1 MVVHRQPLLADT
13 FPLSWPWRR
22 ARPPRGRAAQVS
34 RIAEEVLGC
43 GPEDRAT
50 HTFYCQSGVRTT
62 QLIFGERALF
72 RGCGRRGL
80 WAMSLMPQWLIVK
93 FPVADSQVSTHPFR
107 ARC

>member
-1 MVVHRQPLLADT
+1 V
-13 FPLSWPWRR
+13 
-22 ARPPRGRAAQVS
+22 QVS

-43 GPEDRAT
+43 GPEDGAT

-62 QLIFGERALF
+62 QLIFGERALCL
-72 RGCGRRGL
+72 GCDRRGL

-93 FPVADSQVSTHPFR
+93 FPVADSQVSTHPFW